1 MSKYNRFSG
10 KSISDIM
17 NMGIDEFLS
26 LSEKELRQA
35 TQRLASAANKRVKR
49 LESSKVVSP
58 ALIEVND
65 SGGKFSTKNKDE
77 LSLQV
82 EFRRITNFLQ
92 SKSSTVTGSKLLEK
106 EARNT
111 LQNAYGINININ
123 DFRELINNYKKMM
136 EESPD
141 YQSRRLRYKI
151 LKEFTVDLA
160 NNQMTTK
167 EISDSVVSVLTR
179 YYQPGG
185 AQYDGFSEYFE
196 LT

>member
-1 MSKYNRFSG
+1 
-10 KSISDIM
+10 
-17 NMGIDEFLS
+17 MGIDEFLS

-35 TQRLASAANKRVKR
+35 TQRLASAANKRIKR

-58 ALIEVND
+58 ALIEVNE

-92 SKSSTVTGSKLLEK
+92 SQSSTVTGSKNLEK
-106 EARNT
+106 EARRT
-111 LQNAYGINININ
+111 LQSVYGININLN

-151 LKEFTVDLA
+151 LKEFNVDLA
-160 NNQMTTK
+160 DNQMTTK

>member
-17 NMGIDEFLS
+17 SMGIDEFLS

-35 TQRLASAANKRVKR
+35 TQRLASAANKRIKR

-58 ALIEVND
+58 ALIEVNE

-92 SKSSTVTGSKLLEK
+92 SQSSTVTGSKNLEK
-106 EARNT
+106 EARRT
-111 LQNAYGINININ
+111 LQSVYGININLN

-151 LKEFTVDLA
+151 LKEFNVDLA
-160 NNQMTTK
+160 DNQMTTK

>member
-1 MSKYNRFSG
+1 MSKYNKFSG

-35 TQRLASAANKRVKR
+35 TQRLASAANKRIKR
-49 LESSKVVSP
+49 LETSKVVSP
-58 ALIEVND
+58 ALIEVNE

-92 SKSSTVTGSKLLEK
+92 SKSSTVTGSKFLEK
-106 EARNT
+106 EARDT
-111 LQNAYGINININ
+111 LQKAYGINININ

-151 LKEFTVDLA
+151 LKEFNVDLA